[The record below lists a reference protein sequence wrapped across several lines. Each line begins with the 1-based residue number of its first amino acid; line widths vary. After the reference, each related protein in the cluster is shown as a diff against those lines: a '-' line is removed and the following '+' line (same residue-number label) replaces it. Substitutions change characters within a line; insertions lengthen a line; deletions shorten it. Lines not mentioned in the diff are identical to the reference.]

1 MLLAGSGAFAHV
13 FAQPFRTV
21 KVRMQ
26 TDRTGVYAGGSSLS
40 CASKILREEGLARGL
55 FRGFVPGACRE
66 LLYSTCRF
74 GLYRPLKD
82 LALLRANPAHGGH
95 GGHGG
100 RGGCGDPVWAKLAA
114 GGAAGA
120 AGSALANPADL
131 VMVQMQVGR
140 GEVQVGRGEMQVGR
154 GEMQVGRE
162 HPLMV
167 QMQV

>member
-1 MLLAGSGAFAHV
+1 MLLAGVSGAFAHV

-26 TDRTGVYAGGSSLS
+26 TDRTGHFAGGSSLS

-82 LALLRANPAHGGH
+82 LAGRRAGANHGGH
-95 GGHGG
+95 GG
-100 RGGCGDPVWAKLAA
+100 DPLWAKLAA
-114 GGAAGA
+114 GGLSGA

-131 VMVQMQVGR
+131 VMVQMQVEEQEG
-140 GEVQVGRGEMQVGR
+140 
-154 GEMQVGRE
+154 
-162 HPLMV
+162 
-167 QMQV
+167 